1 MRLIIPFP
9 PGGSNDVV
17 GRLVANQLS
26 EKLGHKV
33 FVDNRGGAG
42 GVLGTEAAATA
53 APDGYTLLVIS
64 IAHAVNPAL
73 YKLNYDPIK
82 SFAPISIMATG
93 PNVLVV
99 NPQLPVKN
107 VKELLALAKEKPG
120 TLDYASAGVGSFQHL
135 GGELFKLV
143 AGVNLQHVP
152 YKGGGPAMQDVIAG
166 HVKVM
171 FSSLVQTT
179 PFIQSGQL
187 RALGTG
193 GEKRNPVLPDV
204 PTIAEAGVPGYVA
217 DNWWGIVAPAGTPQ
231 PIVDR
236 LYKDMQV
243 VLKSPEL
250 TAAFA
255 REGAAA
261 VTMSTAEFS
270 HYIESRDRQVGE
282 GGQRREYQSAV
293 IPRRRTR
300 AHGREDLSRHPHRRR
315 VAQDPDPRAIPHHA
329 RARHRAAG
337 KLRAEFREALRHL
350 HLRGLRPEAV
360 RIEEE
365 IRKRHRLAELQRSRS
380 RARSRRRAT
389 AATAWCAP
397 RCIAAAAAAISAM
410 SFRTARRRRISAIA
424 STAWR

>member
-1 MRLIIPFP
+1 MRAMKKSAALLATSLLLALMSGAAAEYPDRPVRLIIPFP

-42 GVLGTEAAATA
+42 GVLGTEAAANA
-53 APDGYTLLVIS
+53 APDGYTLLVVS

-82 SFAPISIMATG
+82 SFAPVSIMATG
-93 PNVLVV
+93 PNVLAV
-99 NPQLPVKN
+99 NPTLPVKS
-107 VKELLALAKEKPG
+107 VKELVALAKEKPG
-120 TLDYASAGVGSFQHL
+120 SIDYASAGVGSFQHL

-179 PFIQSGQL
+179 PFIHSGQL
-187 RALGTG
+187 RALGVG
-193 GEKRNPVLPDV
+193 GAKRNPVLPDV
-204 PTIAEAGVPGYVA
+204 PTIQEAGVPGYVA

-231 PIVDR
+231 PIIDR
-236 LYKDMQV
+236 LYKDLQET
-243 VLKSPEL
+243 LKSPEL

-255 REGAAA
+255 REGAEA

-270 HYIESRDRQVGE
+270 SYMESEIAKWGKVIKE
-282 GGQRREYQSAV
+282 GN
-293 IPRRRTR
+293 IK
-300 AHGREDLSRHPHRRR
+300 
-315 VAQDPDPRAIPHHA
+315 AQ
-329 RARHRAAG
+329 
-337 KLRAEFREALRHL
+337 
-350 HLRGLRPEAV
+350 
-360 RIEEE
+360 
-365 IRKRHRLAELQRSRS
+365 
-380 RARSRRRAT
+380 
-389 AATAWCAP
+389 
-397 RCIAAAAAAISAM
+397 
-410 SFRTARRRRISAIA
+410 
-424 STAWR
+424 